1 MREFLDLEISLG
13 RLDAGESDYLIQ
25 KLSVANLALTH
36 FLREKI
42 SFADY
47 LDILETCGIGI
58 DNYLIQVEEN
68 LNQGGVIV

>member
-13 RLDAGESDYLIQ
+13 RLDAGEADYLIQ
-25 KLSVANLALTH
+25 KLSVANLALSH
-36 FLREKI
+36 FMAGKI

-68 LNQGGVIV
+68 LNQGGIVV